1 MAHSFSSILV
11 RVGRLRQRLTLAWVS
26 ALVLGLVGV
35 VLLSRPAQAL
45 QVSITPLAPRLGDT
59 IAVMLQPNQALGS
72 APASAP
78 TVTIDQAV
86 YPTFPIGNNRF
97 RALIPTSPLDKPRV
111 MRLVITDG
119 TDTRNI
125 ALQLKNRSF
134 PVQSIWLPPGKSSLG
149 TDYEFDRVDAFKK
162 LVTPEKLWRGKLLRP
177 SGGYITAGY
186 GIRRYYN
193 GVFANDYYHR
203 GVDYGAGTGSPVVAP
218 AAGRVMLVGYES
230 QGFEIHGNTVGV
242 DHGQGVSSIF
252 LHLNSIRVRE
262 GDTVQAGQLVGTI
275 GATGAVTGPHLHWG
289 LYVNGVSVDPA
300 PWRDRGF
307 E

>member
-1 MAHSFSSILV
+1 MVAAIVF
-11 RVGRLRQRLTLAWVS
+11 
-26 ALVLGLVGV
+26 ALLI
-35 VLLSRPAQAL
+35 RPAQAL
-45 QVSITPLAPRLGDT
+45 QVSINPLAPRLGDT
-59 IAVMLQPNQALGS
+59 ISVILQPNQI
-72 APASAP
+72 PAISP
-78 TVTIDQAV
+78 TVTIDQTV
-86 YPTFPIGNNRF
+86 YATFPISGNRF
-97 RALIPTSPLDKPRV
+97 RAFIPTSPLSKPQV

-119 TDTRNI
+119 ADTRNI

-134 PVQSIWLPPGKSSLG
+134 AVQSIWLPPGKNDLG

-162 LVTPEKLWRGKLLRP
+162 LVTPEKFWGGKFLRP
-177 SGGYITAGY
+177 SAGPITAGY

-193 GVFANDYYHR
+193 GVFASDYYHR

-230 QGFEIHGNTVGV
+230 KGFEIHGNTVGV
-242 DHGQGVSSIF
+242 DHGQGVASIF
-252 LHLNSIRVRE
+252 LHLNSIKVRE
-262 GDTVQAGQLVGTI
+262 GEMVQPGDLVGTI

-300 PWRDRGF
+300 LWRDRGF